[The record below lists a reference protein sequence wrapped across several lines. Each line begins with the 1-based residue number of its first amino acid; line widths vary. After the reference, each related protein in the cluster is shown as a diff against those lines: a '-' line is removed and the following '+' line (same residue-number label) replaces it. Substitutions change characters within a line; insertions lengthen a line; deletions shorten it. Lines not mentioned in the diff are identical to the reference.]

1 MFWFND
7 YFFIFNFF
15 ELTILDDLSSPTNFE
30 IDYIFPYLIL
40 NIVYKIIF
48 TCIEYIEIVKINES
62 DINLSYLFPLIIML
76 LVLPFILKSLLYHPF
91 ESY

>member
-7 YFFIFNFF
+7 YFFIFNFS